1 MYPVV
6 TRRNQ
11 NWIPSI
17 FSDLFDD
24 NFTLMPARQFAS
36 PAVNIKET
44 GKEFEIEVAAPG
56 MTKDDFK
63 IHVNN
68 DEELVIALER
78 KSEKES
84 KDEKEGTYLRR
95 EFSYASYHQ
104 SFTLPENIDV
114 DGIGAKM
121 QDGVLKI
128 TLPKKAEQKQIP
140 AKRQISIG

>member
-140 AKRQISIG
+140 AKRKISIG